1 MQVPPR
7 QAPLWVQRLPSSQAV
22 RSASVVWVQP
32 LAGSQPSAVQLLPSL
47 QSGGGPPTQLPPAQ
61 VSAVVQALPSS
72 QAAVLFVC
80 TQPRTGSQESSVH
93 GLPSSQGGFG
103 TFMQPTPGW
112 HESAVQTLWS
122 SQTRGVPST
131 PTQAPTAPT
140 AETSTSASVAAPVP
154 LSVTPVS
161 SPGCPSGTR
170 SCGWSKGATSKR
182 TRSSVSAR
190 RKATTAARSYA
201 VRLSLTITASRFW
214 MFSSWKSPPRL

>member
-1 MQVPPR
+1 MQTIGFEPMQVPPR

-103 TFMQPTPGW
+103 TFMQPTWQALIDGAMYCEPQLREIIGRQRP
-112 HESAVQTLWS
+112 EVIVEDNVVAFPALQTA
-122 SQTRGVPST
+122 GKPF
-131 PTQAPTAPT
+131 
-140 AETSTSASVAAPVP
+140 
-154 LSVTPVS
+154 
-161 SPGCPSGTR
+161 
-170 SCGWSKGATSKR
+170 
-182 TRSSVSAR
+182 
-190 RKATTAARSYA
+190 
-201 VRLSLTITASRFW
+201 VRIV
-214 MFSSWKSPPRL
+214 

>member
-1 MQVPPR
+1 MVSSLCVFFFSSR
-7 QAPLWVQRLPSSQAV
+7 RRHTRLVSDWSSDV
-22 RSASVVWVQP
+22 CSSDLP

-112 HESAVQTLWS
+112 HESAVQT
-122 SQTRGVPST
+122 
-131 PTQAPTAPT
+131 
-140 AETSTSASVAAPVP
+140 
-154 LSVTPVS
+154 
-161 SPGCPSGTR
+161 
-170 SCGWSKGATSKR
+170 
-182 TRSSVSAR
+182 
-190 RKATTAARSYA
+190 
-201 VRLSLTITASRFW
+201 
-214 MFSSWKSPPRL
+214 